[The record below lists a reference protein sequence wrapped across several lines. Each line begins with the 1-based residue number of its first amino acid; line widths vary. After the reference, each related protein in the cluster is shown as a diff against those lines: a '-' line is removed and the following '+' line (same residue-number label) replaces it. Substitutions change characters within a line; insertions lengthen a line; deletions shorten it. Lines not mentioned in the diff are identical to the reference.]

1 METLHRLMRLNEKKR
16 QINSGWNINPEE
28 FSIDELVE
36 DRLPIVDVQP
46 LNLLEGETNE
56 KVQ

>member
-1 METLHRLMRLNEKKR
+1 MRLNEKKR